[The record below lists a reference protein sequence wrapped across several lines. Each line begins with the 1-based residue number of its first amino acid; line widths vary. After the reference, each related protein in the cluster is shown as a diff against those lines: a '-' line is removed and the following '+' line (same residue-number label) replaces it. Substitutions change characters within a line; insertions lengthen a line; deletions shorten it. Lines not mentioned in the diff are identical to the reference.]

1 MLNLSEEK
9 VKEIYLKKIEEIT
22 NTTFNRND
30 LPGGI
35 EIALLK
41 LISID
46 PENIG
51 VASEKLNDMSQ
62 TFNSPT
68 EIYKS
73 ITIELAPY
81 CRPHLISDK
90 RKRPYR
96 RDF

>member
-1 MLNLSEEK
+1 MLNLPEEQ
-9 VKEIYLKKIEEIT
+9 VREIYIRKIEEIT
-22 NTTFNRND
+22 NTTFDRND

-41 LISID
+41 LMSID
-46 PENIG
+46 PENLG

-62 TFNSPT
+62 TFNSPS
-68 EIYKS
+68 EVYKS

-90 RKRPYR
+90 RKRKYR